1 MLYHLNLNLYVN
13 GLGKRPLFQK
23 LPRNLKLSV
32 ASPSYLNPNCAQLMP
47 RLRLWLPL
55 AAFILLSLLL
65 FKGLSLDPT
74 SLPSALVGKALPE
87 FELQE
92 LHSSEVLSRQ
102 DIIGEPML
110 VNIWATWCY
119 SCRVEH
125 PYLLDLAANGVRIV
139 GLNYKDESVK
149 AVTWLEDLGDP
160 YALTLADTEGML
172 GLDMGVYGAPE
183 TYVVDAQGVV
193 RYRHVGVVDE
203 QVWQSLLAQWFP
215 KAQSKGVWQ

>member
-1 MLYHLNLNLYVN
+1 M
-13 GLGKRPLFQK
+13 
-23 LPRNLKLSV
+23 
-32 ASPSYLNPNCAQLMP
+32 
-47 RLRLWLPL
+47 
-55 AAFILLSLLL
+55 
-65 FKGLSLDPT
+65 
-74 SLPSALVGKALPE
+74 
-87 FELQE
+87 
-92 LHSSEVLSRQ
+92 HSSEVLSRQ

-125 PYLLDLAANGVRIV
+125 PYLLELAASGVRIV

-193 RYRHVGVVDE
+193 WYRHVGVVDE

-215 KAQSKGVWQ
+215 QGQSEGVLQ

>member
-1 MLYHLNLNLYVN
+1 
-13 GLGKRPLFQK
+13 
-23 LPRNLKLSV
+23 
-32 ASPSYLNPNCAQLMP
+32 MP

-125 PYLLDLAANGVRIV
+125 PYLLDLAANVS
-139 GLNYKDESVK
+139 ESLVSTTRMR
-149 AVTWLEDLGDP
+149 VLRRL
-160 YALTLADTEGML
+160 L
-172 GLDMGVYGAPE
+172 GLKIWVIP
-183 TYVVDAQGVV
+183 T
-193 RYRHVGVVDE
+193 
-203 QVWQSLLAQWFP
+203 P
-215 KAQSKGVWQ
+215 

>member
-1 MLYHLNLNLYVN
+1 
-13 GLGKRPLFQK
+13 
-23 LPRNLKLSV
+23 
-32 ASPSYLNPNCAQLMP
+32 MP

-183 TYVVDAQGVV
+183 TYVVDAEGVV

-203 QVWQSLLAQWFP
+203 QVWQSLLAHWFP
-215 KAQSKGVWQ
+215 QAQSEGVLQ

>member
-1 MLYHLNLNLYVN
+1 MA
-13 GLGKRPLFQK
+13 
-23 LPRNLKLSV
+23 
-32 ASPSYLNPNCAQLMP
+32 AS
-47 RLRLWLPL
+47 
-55 AAFILLSLLL
+55 
-65 FKGLSLDPT
+65 
-74 SLPSALVGKALPE
+74 
-87 FELQE
+87 
-92 LHSSEVLSRQ
+92 
-102 DIIGEPML
+102 
-110 VNIWATWCY
+110 
-119 SCRVEH
+119 
-125 PYLLDLAANGVRIV
+125 GVRIV

-215 KAQSKGVWQ
+215 QGQSEGVLQ

>member
-1 MLYHLNLNLYVN
+1 MSL
-13 GLGKRPLFQK
+13 KIT
-23 LPRNLKLSV
+23 PRRL
-32 ASPSYLNPNCAQLMP
+32 APLMP
-47 RLRLWLPL
+47 RLRLFLPF
-55 AAFILLSLLL
+55 AAFVLLSLLL

-74 SLPSALVGKALPE
+74 SLPSALVGKALPD

-92 LHSSEVLSRQ
+92 LHSAEVLSRQ

-125 PYLLDLAANGVRIV
+125 PYLLELAASGIRIV
-139 GLNYKDESVK
+139 GLNYKDDGVK

-160 YALTLADTEGML
+160 YALTLADSEGML

-203 QVWQSLLAQWFP
+203 QVWQSLLVQWFP
-215 KAQSKGVWQ
+215 QAQSEGVLQ

>member
-1 MLYHLNLNLYVN
+1 
-13 GLGKRPLFQK
+13 
-23 LPRNLKLSV
+23 
-32 ASPSYLNPNCAQLMP
+32 MP

-92 LHSSEVLSRQ
+92 LHSLEVLSRQ

-125 PYLLDLAANGVRIV
+125 PYLLELAASGVRIV

-215 KAQSKGVWQ
+215 QGQSEGVLQ

>member
-1 MLYHLNLNLYVN
+1 MS
-13 GLGKRPLFQK
+13 
-23 LPRNLKLSV
+23 LKITRRRL
-32 ASPSYLNPNCAQLMP
+32 APLMP
-47 RLRLWLPL
+47 RLRLFLPF
-55 AAFILLSLLL
+55 AAFVLLSLLL

-74 SLPSALVGKALPE
+74 SLPSALVGKALPD

-92 LHSSEVLSRQ
+92 LHSAEVLSRQ

-125 PYLLDLAANGVRIV
+125 PYLLELAASGIRIV
-139 GLNYKDESVK
+139 GLNYKDDGVK
-149 AVTWLEDLGDP
+149 AVSWLEDLGDP
-160 YALTLADTEGML
+160 YALTLADSEGML

-203 QVWQSLLAQWFP
+203 QVWQSLLVQWFP
-215 KAQSKGVWQ
+215 QAQSEGVLQ